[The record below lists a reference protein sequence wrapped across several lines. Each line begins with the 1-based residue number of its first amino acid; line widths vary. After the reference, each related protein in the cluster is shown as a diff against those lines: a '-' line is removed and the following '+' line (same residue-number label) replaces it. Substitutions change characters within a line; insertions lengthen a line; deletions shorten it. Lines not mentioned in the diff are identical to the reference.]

1 MSSVPSVRKT
11 HAGHCLMASFSGDM
25 DCLTGPMFR
34 TEFLNLI
41 DSGARFIVLDLAG
54 VPFCDSA
61 GLNALL
67 AARRH
72 AHETGAR
79 LALARVQVQPRQ
91 LLKLTGVDRI
101 LDVYDATE
109 DAMTD
114 LASRRDNNSG
124 NEGNADL
131 RTRTASPGR
140 PTDSAYYSPP
150 APAHSIFEHIDGAD
164 GPSVG

>member
-1 MSSVPSVRKT
+1 MPSVPSVRTT
-11 HAGHCLMASFSGDM
+11 HADHWLVASFNGDM
-25 DCLTGPMFR
+25 DYLTGPMFR

-72 AHETGAR
+72 AHETGVR
-79 LALARVQVQPRQ
+79 LALARVQVQLRQ

-109 DAMTD
+109 DALTD
-114 LASRRDNNSG
+114 LASRRGNNSRK
-124 NEGNADL
+124 EGNVD
-131 RTRTASPGR
+131 P
-140 PTDSAYYSPP
+140 
-150 APAHSIFEHIDGAD
+150 
-164 GPSVG
+164 